1 MRMSDWSSDVCSS
14 DLSFDAY
21 ASKVLDPDGAAPLDP
36 CGCTVSGS
44 YRRPQG
50 VVMPRPIRASAAIDW
65 LANQNPL
72 SVVEWADP
80 VVEAAGHPVR
90 SVYVETLWLPT
101 LWPTA
106 MWLLWRMSA
115 WLEARLAEHT
125 SELQS
130 LSR

>member
-1 MRMSDWSSDVCSS
+1 MSAAERSEP
-14 DLSFDAY
+14 SFDAY

-80 VVEAAGHPVR
+80 VVEAAGHPVQLGR
-90 SVYVETLWLPT
+90 ASCRERVCQYV
-101 LWPTA
+101 
-106 MWLLWRMSA
+106 
-115 WLEARLAEHT
+115 
-125 SELQS
+125 
-130 LSR
+130 